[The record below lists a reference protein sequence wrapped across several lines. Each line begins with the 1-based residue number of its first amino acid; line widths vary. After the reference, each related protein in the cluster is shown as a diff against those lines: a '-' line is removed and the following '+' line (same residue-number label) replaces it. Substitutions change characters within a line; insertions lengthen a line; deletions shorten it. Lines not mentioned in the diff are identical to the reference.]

1 MVGGQWIDLGMG
13 LGGGWWVVGGG
24 LVVLGLGFSGGCFRE
39 REREKREKDGLVYI
53 ILIVVS

>member
-39 REREKREKDGLVYI
+39 RERREKKMG
-53 ILIVVS
+53 